1 MLNKPKIKGFVVVII
16 ILINN
21 ILPVFGQEL
30 NSYNI
35 GLPYIENYFNIN
47 DTDQSS
53 TVNDIIQLPNGKIL
67 TAANVGIL
75 LFDGSSWNK
84 IIDGNFLSLN
94 YDEKNNI
101 LYAGRNSDFG
111 YITFDLATYSYKY
124 IKLSILSPHIIKNTY
139 QICSNGL
146 ATYFLVDHRD
156 IFLYDN
162 KQLSFVN
169 LKNFKAN
176 RCFKVNDL
184 NFLIV
189 DDSAGL
195 ALISNSTLLKI
206 STQYKDIYRQI
217 ITAFLPTKNSNQFW
231 VFTSKGN
238 LYKYDLLN
246 DKFIKIKTLKFLGD
260 SKIIQVTPLSE
271 NNLILTTNNSGIYI
285 IDTTGNFYLHIEKNH
300 GLITN
305 SIKKVYV
312 DKYKTIWVGSS
323 RFISRIYYSMPY
335 RYITENLGYDG
346 EIISLEYFTN
356 KLFVTTTSG
365 IYYFD
370 FKHNRFIT
378 LSTKYSFK
386 YDNLTKIK
394 YNNQQYLLTTSLWKT
409 LLIDKDLKIHELKSH
424 THFFNFQQTQSGKIF
439 ALSSDSLII
448 FQLKNSPKNNS
459 LKLVNLKSYYL
470 PFLYTKQVVINDT
483 TVILYSANS
492 NTLIELILNTKVD
505 TFKKKILNIYDFP
518 HIFALQKVNDSTL
531 LISTDLGLILYNF
544 KSQTYKQT
552 PFEKLNSYYLSKEH
566 AYALLPDTSGLWI
579 LTNKNLI
586 YFNYVINDFKIFP
599 IESKLQQSSYKLLK
613 IRDLI
618 AGTNKFGL
626 FLVCSH
632 DLTPISNKVEEQI
645 FPIYL
650 QVNSRKYYIIE
661 NKGLIKRK
669 DDSIWIVKKTLPYNA
684 RIKFK
689 LGVISSFIPRVIYS
703 YKINNNNWSPW
714 QSNSLLEFDG
724 LKSGKQ
730 IIYIRVKS
738 LVTRKTYNYIL
749 KIKVKTYFLNT
760 FWFKLLV
767 FALTIAI
774 LFHISRLIA
783 ERERRRRVLL
793 EKLVKKRTKELEEK
807 NKLLEE
813 QFKKLNELTQLLV
826 QQKEELEAQNDRLS
840 LANLELRQLSL
851 VAQKTTNSVLI
862 LDKKG
867 RLEWWNEGFTRL
879 FKHKFNIEKTK
890 NIRSLIREIRPDV
903 YSHIK
908 NPSII
913 NKSVE
918 YTTHEIIPET
928 GEEIWY
934 KTTITPVYDENGEIY
949 RFVVLDVDITEIK
962 KAEKKI
968 KEQKN
973 ELERQTQI
981 LKNINKEIEQ
991 HRKQLE
997 LHHQEMLSSLEY
1009 AKKIQAA
1016 LLPRDEF
1023 QIIFPNNFIID
1034 RPKEIVSGDF
1044 YYVTVKKNKII
1055 VSIADG
1061 TGHGVP
1067 GAFMSIL
1074 GLTLLKDSIE
1084 KNEENLSAAAILN
1097 TLRESIIKA
1106 LHQTMFE
1113 LNVKD
1118 GLDIALVVIDIDQK
1132 TLNFSGANIPAILIR
1147 DKEILIEM
1155 RPDRMPIGIHE
1166 FLNVPFKEE
1175 TIDLYQFDRIYLHTD
1190 GYVDQFGGPD
1200 NKRFKRSR
1208 FKRMLLNI
1216 QHLDL
1221 REQKRIIEEELDKWM
1236 GQNDQIDDITVL
1248 GFEVD
1253 FEHIRQIISNLD
1265 L

>member
-1 MLNKPKIKGFVVVII
+1 MLNKPKIKGYLLTII
-16 ILINN
+16 FLILN
-21 ILPVFGQEL
+21 ILLAFSQEL
-30 NSYNI
+30 NSYSF

-47 DTDQSS
+47 DPNQSS

-67 TAANVGIL
+67 AASNSGIL
-75 LFDGSSWNK
+75 LFDGSNWNK
-84 IIDGNFLSLN
+84 IIDGEFLSLG
-94 YDEKNNI
+94 YDKKHKI
-101 LYAGRNSDFG
+101 LYTGRNSDFG

-124 IKLSILSPHIIKNTY
+124 EKLSILSPHIIKNTW

-146 ATYFLVDHRD
+146 STYFLVDHRD
-156 IFLYDN
+156 IYIYDN
-162 KQLSFVN
+162 KQLSYLELN
-169 LKNFKAN
+169 NFKAN
-176 RCFKVNDL
+176 RCFKLNDL

-189 DDSAGL
+189 DDSSGL
-195 ALISNSTLLKI
+195 GLLSNSTLLKI
-206 STQYKDIYRQI
+206 STQYKNIYRQI
-217 ITAFLPTKNSNQFW
+217 ITGFLPAKTPNNFW

-238 LYKYDLLN
+238 FYKYDLIN
-246 DKFIKIKTLKFLGD
+246 DKFLKIKTLKFLGD
-260 SKIIQVTPLSE
+260 AKVIQVTQLSS
-271 NNLILTTNNSGIYI
+271 NRIILLTNNSGLFL
-285 IDTTGNFYLHIEKNH
+285 IDTLGNLYTHIEKNH

-305 SIKKVYV
+305 SIKKIYV
-312 DKYKTIWVGSS
+312 DLYKTIWLGTN

-346 EIISLEYFTN
+346 EVVSLAYFN
-356 KLFVTTTSG
+356 KKLFLTTTSG
-365 IYYFD
+365 IYYSD
-370 FKHNRFIT
+370 FKHNRFVA
-378 LSTKYSFK
+378 LSSKYSFK

-394 YNNQQYLLTTSLWKT
+394 YKGQEYLLTSSIWKT
-409 LLIDKDLKIHELKSH
+409 LLIDPQLKIHELKTLS
-424 THFFNFQQTQSGKIF
+424 HFFDFKQTKSGKIF
-439 ALSSDSLII
+439 ALSSDSLIV
-448 FQLKNSPKNNS
+448 FELDNFLRLK
-459 LKLVNLKSYYL
+459 KLQSYYL
-470 PFLYTKQVVINDT
+470 PFLYTKQVAINDT
-483 TVILYSANS
+483 TVILYSASN
-492 NTLIELILNTKVD
+492 NTLIKLILNKKLD
-505 TFKKKILNIYDFP
+505 TPKKSILNIYDFS
-518 HIFALQKVNDSTL
+518 HIYSLLKLNDSTL
-531 LISTDLGLILYNF
+531 LISTNYGLITYNINT
-544 KSQTYKQT
+544 QTYKQT
-552 PFEKLNSYYLSKEH
+552 PFEQLNSHYLSKEH
-566 AYALLPDTSGLWI
+566 AFALLPDTTGLWI
-579 LTNKNLI
+579 LTDKNLI
-586 YFNYVINDFKIFP
+586 YFNFVINDFKIFP
-599 IESKLQQSSYKLLK
+599 IETKPHQLSYKLLK
-613 IRDLI
+613 IQDLI
-618 AGTNKFGL
+618 VGTNKFGI

-632 DLTPISNKVEEQI
+632 DLTPITNKVKEQI

-650 QVNSRKYYIIE
+650 QINSHKYFIIE

-669 DDSIWIVKKTLPYNA
+669 KDSTWIIKKALPYNA
-684 RIKFK
+684 VIKLK
-689 LGVISSFIPRVIYS
+689 LGVISSYIPRVLYS
-703 YKINNNNWSPW
+703 YKVNDSKWTPW
-714 QSNSLLEFDG
+714 QSSSLLEFNR
-724 LKSGKQ
+724 LKSGKSTV
-730 IIYIRVKS
+730 YIRVQS
-738 LVTRKTYNYIL
+738 LVTRKIYNIKL
-749 KIKVKTYFLNT
+749 KIKVKTYFFDTL
-760 FWFKLLV
+760 WFKLLV
-767 FALTIAI
+767 FIITAI
-774 LFHISRLIA
+774 VLYRISRIIS

-813 QFKKLNELTQLLV
+813 QYKKLNELTQLLV

-903 YSHIK
+903 YSHIQ
-908 NPSII
+908 NFPASH
-913 NKSVE
+913 KSVE

-934 KTTITPVYDENGEIY
+934 KTTITPVFDENGEIY

-962 KAEKKI
+962 QAEKKI

-981 LKNINKEIEQ
+981 LKKINKEIEQ

-997 LHHQEMLSSLEY
+997 IHHKEMLSSLEY

-1023 QIIFPNNFIID
+1023 QLIFPQNFIID

-1044 YYVTVKKNKII
+1044 YYITVKNDKII

-1084 KNEENLSAAAILN
+1084 KNEDNLSSAAILN

-1118 GLDIALVVIDIDQK
+1118 GLDIALVIIDVKQK

-1166 FLNVPFKEE
+1166 FSNVPFKEE
-1175 TIDLYQFDRIYLHTD
+1175 TIDLYQYDRIYLHTD

-1216 QHLDL
+1216 QHLDMK
-1221 REQKRIIEEELDKWM
+1221 EQKRIIEQELDKWM

-1248 GFEVD
+1248 GFEID
-1253 FEHIRQIISNLD
+1253 FDHIAGIISSLD